1 MEGNEIRRARAG
13 GTMKDT
19 AVDFE
24 MFKPVL
30 AMQPEAKDFQPSA
43 RSLTPSSCRK
53 DGRVPM

>member
-1 MEGNEIRRARAG
+1 
-13 GTMKDT
+13 MKDT

-43 RSLTPSSCRK
+43 CSLTPSSCRK
-53 DGRVPM
+53 DGCVPM